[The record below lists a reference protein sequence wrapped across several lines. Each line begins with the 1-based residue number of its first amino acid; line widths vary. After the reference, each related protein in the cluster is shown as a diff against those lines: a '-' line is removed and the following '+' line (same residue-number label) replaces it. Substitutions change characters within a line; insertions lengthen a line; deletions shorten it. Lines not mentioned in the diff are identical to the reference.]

1 MVDYC
6 GDCKIVREPDI
17 FDPSK
22 CISRLFNPAILQLK
36 LNSDN
41 SAGWINQSLLQ
52 AVLAVNNMKLFK
64 EWAVLECYLS
74 VYPLYWQFVLAN
86 FIETYLIW

>member
-41 SAGWINQSLLQ
+41 SAG
-52 AVLAVNNMKLFK
+52 
-64 EWAVLECYLS
+64 
-74 VYPLYWQFVLAN
+74 
-86 FIETYLIW
+86 